1 MLINKKKQQIII
13 IKKRI
18 NEREMDGKIITI
30 IIIMMQVYNFL
41 VNYDLFQNL
50 IEQQGY
56 KQLNSISINE

>member
-1 MLINKKKQQIII
+1 MLMNKKKQQIII
-13 IKKRI
+13 IKKRK

-41 VNYDLFQNL
+41 VNYYLFQNL